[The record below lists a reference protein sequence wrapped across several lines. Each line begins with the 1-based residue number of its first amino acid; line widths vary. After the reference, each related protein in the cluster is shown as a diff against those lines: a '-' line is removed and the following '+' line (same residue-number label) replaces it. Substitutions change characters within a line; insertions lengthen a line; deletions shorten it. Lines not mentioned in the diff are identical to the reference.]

1 MKQVFQLIVFLIL
14 VVLLDAGIGRV
25 LKESYS
31 FSSDNRVSKLR
42 FCWREVT
49 PHWVVLGSSRALHH
63 YNIGSIQQELGWD
76 NGFNAGMDGQG
87 LLASKLFLVSQM
99 SNKDL
104 NTVVL
109 DVAPGIIADVD
120 SESKLSYLFPEI
132 NLNDDVKREVFQ
144 NMPLE
149 RISFLSSI
157 YPYNSRIVDILFP
170 KQNVHL
176 DAYKKT
182 LGFEPL
188 APNESMRKLDI
199 SLDVS
204 NVDVQERIDK
214 SLALL
219 DDIKNWCDVRG
230 IRLIMVVSPI
240 FDISQ
245 SHRRVLEKVKE
256 RMELLDFSQMGN
268 GHPSWFNDDLHLN
281 ETGAEVF
288 SDSLTIYLKNRY
300 YK

>member
-1 MKQVFQLIVFLIL
+1 MKQVFQLMVFLML

-25 LKESYS
+25 LKETYSYS
-31 FSSDNRVSKLR
+31 LDNRVSKLR
-42 FCWREVT
+42 YSWREVT
-49 PHWVVLGSSRALHH
+49 PDWVVLGSSRALHH
-63 YNIGSIQQELGWD
+63 YNISSIQEELGWD

-87 LLASKLFLVSQM
+87 LLATKLFLVSQM
-99 SNKDL
+99 SNKNL

-120 SESKLSYLFPEI
+120 SESKLSYLFPEV
-132 NLNDDVKREVFQ
+132 NLNEDLKREVFQ

-157 YPYNSRIVDILFP
+157 YPYNSRIVDVLIP
-170 KQNVHL
+170 KQNVQL

-188 APNESMRKLDI
+188 APNENMRKMEI

-204 NVDVQERIDK
+204 SEEVQEQIDK

-219 DDIKNWCDVRG
+219 DNIKNWCDVRG

-240 FDISQ
+240 FEISQ
-245 SHRRVLEKVKE
+245 SHRSVLEKAKQ
-256 RMELLDFSQMGN
+256 RLELLDFSDMGN
-268 GHPSWFNDDLHLN
+268 GHPNWFNDDLHLN
-281 ETGAEVF
+281 EMGAEVF
-288 SDSLTIYLKNRY
+288 SDSLKIYLKNRY